1 LHVIPAPA
9 VAVVVKP
16 AASVGNRQ
24 RKGSEI
30 ATLESSA
37 TRRRPAPLWRNR
49 DFVLLWSGQTV
60 SAAGTEVALLAYP
73 LLVLALTHSPAQ
85 AGFVGA
91 LRSLPYAFLCLP
103 VGALVD
109 RWDRKRVMI
118 LCDSG
123 CAIALGSIP
132 LAMALGRL
140 TLAQIYVVALLEGIL
155 YVFFNLANTAC
166 LPRIVSPEQL
176 PVAVSRNYVAFNL
189 AFLLGPLA
197 GGALFA
203 VSHALPFLVDALS
216 FGVSALATSGIRVA
230 FQAERT
236 AARRPLRVE
245 IGEGLSWLWRRP
257 LIRFLMVFISV
268 QNLLTSG
275 MPLIV
280 IVLAQRQHASSATVG
295 VILAVAGVGGIGGA
309 LVAPLLQR
317 RFGFG
322 RSFLAALWLFV
333 LAWPLLALAPS
344 LAALALAGAAILLV
358 WNAFDMVQFSYRLR
372 LIPDALQGRVNSVYR
387 LGAYGG
393 QSLGLALAG
402 VLLEQAGPGVTI
414 VALGIGLLGLTTLM
428 TAAPYVRAAPP
439 QPKVEESR

>member
-1 LHVIPAPA
+1 MFYRPSRRHLR
-9 VAVVVKP
+9 
-16 AASVGNRQ
+16 GNGLR
-24 RKGSEI
+24 RGSAI

-60 SAAGTEVALLAYP
+60 SAVGTEVALLAYP

-123 CAIALGSIP
+123 CALALGSIP

-203 VSHALPFLVDALS
+203 ASRALPFLLDALS

-245 IGEGLSWLWRRP
+245 IGEGLAWLWRRP
-257 LIRFLMVFISV
+257 LIRFLMLFISV
-268 QNLLTSG
+268 QNLLTAG

-280 IVLAQRQHASSATVG
+280 IVLAQREHASSATVG

-402 VLLEQAGPGVTI
+402 VLLQQIGPGVTI

-439 QPKVEESR
+439 HPKMEESR

>member
-1 LHVIPAPA
+1 MA
-9 VAVVVKP
+9 
-16 AASVGNRQ
+16 
-24 RKGSEI
+24 I

-37 TRRRPAPLWRNR
+37 TRRRPEPLWRNR
-49 DFVLLWSGQTV
+49 DFVLLWSGQAV

-73 LLVLALTHSPAQ
+73 LLVLVLTHSPAQ

-123 CAIALGSIP
+123 CALALGSIP
-132 LAMALGRL
+132 LALALNRL
-140 TLAQIYVVALLEGIL
+140 TLAQIYVVALVEGIL

-166 LPRIVSPEQL
+166 LPRVVSPEQL
-176 PVAVSRNYVAFNL
+176 PVAVSRTYVAFNL

-203 VSHALPFLVDALS
+203 ASHALPFLLDALS
-216 FGVSALATSGIRVA
+216 FGVSALATSGIHVA
-230 FQAERT
+230 FQAERA

-245 IGEGLSWLWRRP
+245 IGEGLGWLWRRP
-257 LIRFLMVFISV
+257 LIRFLMLFIAV
-268 QNLLTSG
+268 QNLLSAG

-280 IVLAQRQHASSATVG
+280 IVLAQRQHASPATVG
-295 VILAVAGVGGIGGA
+295 VILAFTGVGGIGGA
-309 LVAPLLQR
+309 LVAPRLQQ

-322 RSFLAALWLFV
+322 RSFLTALWLFV

-344 LAALALAGAAILLV
+344 LAALALAGAVVVLV
-358 WNAFDMVQFSYRLR
+358 WNVFDMVQFSYRLR

-402 VLLEQAGPGVTI
+402 LLLQQLGPGTAVI
-414 VALGIGLLGLTTLM
+414 ALGIGLLGLATLM

-439 QPKVEESR
+439 HPKIDRTR